1 MLISGLSYL
10 HSTIWL
16 PFLLIILSNDIEL
29 NPGPP
34 IQTGGFNF
42 AHWNINSLGKDEFSR
57 VNLLQAQ
64 NAIHN
69 YDIISLCETSLNDEA
84 QIPNPL
90 MEGYE
95 FKHLNHPSGDKRGG
109 VGIFYKETL
118 PLTIKSDFN
127 FDECLVC
134 EIRLGN
140 RKIFYS
146 VIYRSP
152 SNHASSPEFHKF
164 LTNFE
169 DLTKKIRD
177 EKPYAS
183 FYVGDFNAHCQNWW
197 PEGNTN
203 AEGVT
208 IDQLA
213 SSLGLEQLISDPT
226 NFEPGKNPSCID
238 LIFCDQPNIVLESGT
253 RPSPDTICKHQVIF
267 GRLNLHI
274 PPLRPYFRK
283 IWHYNKANTNAIK
296 QSISCFDWTRKLANR
311 DPSWQIALFNK
322 TLLNIMSNFIPNE
335 YTKVQPK
342 DPPWINNTL
351 RRMIKRQNRQ
361 YKNFVNH
368 GCKSEDKVRVDNFRK
383 ECFEAINKSKEQY
396 FKTTG
401 LKLADSQ
408 SSPKTYWTILKKLVN
423 KTHMPRIPPIL
434 KNNKLITDCREKA
447 SLFNEYFLS
456 QCTPI
461 DNNSVLPNSIEY
473 KTRNKLNSILFTN
486 DEILTMICSMNPNKS
501 HGADNISIRMLQICG
516 DVIILPL
523 GIIFNNIINTGI
535 YPNDWK
541 YANVTPVHKKNDKQT
556 VKNYRP
562 ILLLPVCANLFE
574 KIIFKNIYNH
584 LISNDLLTKNQ
595 FGFRPGDSTTNQL
608 LFLVHSIQNSFDHYD
623 SREVRSV
630 FLDISKAFDKV
641 WHMGLI
647 YKLKQ
652 NGISGKLLTLLGSYL
667 TDRKQRVVINGSVS
681 AWGTIKAG
689 VPQGSV
695 LGPLLF
701 LIYINDLET
710 GIKSQIKFFAD
721 DTSLFSIVKD
731 PFLSAAELNH
741 DLKLI
746 ELWAY
751 EWKMSFNPDPTKQA
765 IEVLFSRKKR
775 VINHPPLFFNNIVV
789 SSQEDHKHLGVTLDR
804 TLSFAK
810 HIREKIAV
818 ARKGIGLIRHVSP
831 YVPLHTLDQMYK
843 IFVSPHLDDCDV
855 IYHVPPHQEPG
866 SYNFSLN
873 YLMKSIESTQY
884 EAARAVTGT

>member
-1 MLISGLSYL
+1 MFLYPKCFPVPNPHLSAPFRSGHVTASICSLKINQIVNKPRTKVSDIYNIKEILYLTLILLYVLIKTGRICCLRTRFVPYPVNLNTLKNNANLNECYDWYYFIHFLIILHIQDHGDYFISLLNDYTFNSLISNVILLLEIFSTPHGTFKNILKITLILNFAWQLLSLTSILYFIYITKVLISGLSYL

-203 AEGVT
+203 AEGVM

-226 NFEPGKNPSCID
+226 NFEPGRNPSCID

-383 ECFEAINKSKEQY
+383 ECFEAVNKSKEQY
-396 FKTTG
+396 FKTMG

-456 QCTPI
+456 
-461 DNNSVLPNSIEY
+461 LY
-473 KTRNKLNSILFTN
+473 
-486 DEILTMICSMNPNKS
+486 
-501 HGADNISIRMLQICG
+501 
-516 DVIILPL
+516 
-523 GIIFNNIINTGI
+523 
-535 YPNDWK
+535 
-541 YANVTPVHKKNDKQT
+541 
-556 VKNYRP
+556 
-562 ILLLPVCANLFE
+562 
-574 KIIFKNIYNH
+574 
-584 LISNDLLTKNQ
+584 
-595 FGFRPGDSTTNQL
+595 
-608 LFLVHSIQNSFDHYD
+608 
-623 SREVRSV
+623 
-630 FLDISKAFDKV
+630 
-641 WHMGLI
+641 
-647 YKLKQ
+647 
-652 NGISGKLLTLLGSYL
+652 
-667 TDRKQRVVINGSVS
+667 TDR
-681 AWGTIKAG
+681 
-689 VPQGSV
+689 
-695 LGPLLF
+695 
-701 LIYINDLET
+701 
-710 GIKSQIKFFAD
+710 
-721 DTSLFSIVKD
+721 
-731 PFLSAAELNH
+731 
-741 DLKLI
+741 
-746 ELWAY
+746 
-751 EWKMSFNPDPTKQA
+751 
-765 IEVLFSRKKR
+765 
-775 VINHPPLFFNNIVV
+775 
-789 SSQEDHKHLGVTLDR
+789 
-804 TLSFAK
+804 
-810 HIREKIAV
+810 
-818 ARKGIGLIRHVSP
+818 
-831 YVPLHTLDQMYK
+831 
-843 IFVSPHLDDCDV
+843 
-855 IYHVPPHQEPG
+855 
-866 SYNFSLN
+866 
-873 YLMKSIESTQY
+873 
-884 EAARAVTGT
+884 